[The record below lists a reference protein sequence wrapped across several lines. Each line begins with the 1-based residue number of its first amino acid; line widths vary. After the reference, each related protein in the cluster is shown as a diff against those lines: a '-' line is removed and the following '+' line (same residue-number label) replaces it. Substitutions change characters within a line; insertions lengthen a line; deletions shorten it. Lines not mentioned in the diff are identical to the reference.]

1 MGERVVVV
9 TGASAGLGRA
19 VARRFAADGARVAV
33 IARGT
38 DGLEATASELA
49 LEGAKVLALPVDVA
63 DWNAVRQ
70 AAEQIEHELGP
81 IEVWVNNAMTSV
93 FAPFAETEMADF
105 ERATSVDYFGFVH
118 GTKAAL
124 EFMTPR
130 NRGVIVQVSSA
141 LAYRGIPLQSAY
153 CGSKH
158 AIVGFTESLR
168 TELFHD
174 HSGIRVT
181 MVHMPAM
188 NTPQFDW
195 VRSTLPH
202 RAQPVPPIYQPEVGA
217 RAVAFAADHP
227 ERRSYY
233 VGASTVL
240 TVLGNMV
247 APGLLDR
254 YLGHTG
260 VKAQQTDEPETRER
274 RDNLYQPVA
283 GDHGAHGRFD
293 ARAHSHSAQVWL
305 TTHRPRGATVLAA
318 AAGFVG
324 TGLVRR
330 RRR

>member
-19 VARRFAADGARVAV
+19 VARRFAAEGARLALL
-33 IARGT
+33 ARGT
-38 DGLEATASELA
+38 EGLEATASELS
-49 LEGAKVLALPVDVA
+49 LQGTKVLAVPVDVA
-63 DWNAVRQ
+63 DWEAVRQ
-70 AAEQIEHELGP
+70 AAEQVEHELGP
-81 IEVWVNNAMTSV
+81 IEIWVNNAMTSV
-93 FAPFAETEMADF
+93 FAPFHETAMIDF
-105 ERATSVDYFGFVH
+105 ERATYVDYFGFVH

-124 EFMTPR
+124 EVMLPR

-158 AIVGFTESLR
+158 AIVGFTESVR

-174 HSGIRVT
+174 HSDVRVT

-195 VRSTLPH
+195 VKSALPH

-217 RAVAFAADHP
+217 RAVCFAAAHP

-240 TVLGNMV
+240 TVVGNML

-254 YLGHTG
+254 YLGRTG
-260 VKAQQTDEPETRER
+260 MKAQQTDQPEDPGRP
-274 RDNLYQPVA
+274 DNLHQPVA

-293 ARAHSHSAQVWL
+293 DRAHSHSTQLWL
-305 TTHRPRGATVLAA
+305 TTHRPRGSTVLAGV
-318 AAGFVG
+318 AGLLG
-324 TGLVRR
+324 TRLVRR

>member
-1 MGERVVVV
+1 
-9 TGASAGLGRA
+9 
-19 VARRFAADGARVAV
+19 
-33 IARGT
+33 
-38 DGLEATASELA
+38 
-49 LEGAKVLALPVDVA
+49 
-63 DWNAVRQ
+63 
-70 AAEQIEHELGP
+70 
-81 IEVWVNNAMTSV
+81 
-93 FAPFAETEMADF
+93 MADF
-105 ERATSVDYFGFVH
+105 ARATSVDYFGFVH
-118 GTKAAL
+118 GTRAAL
-124 EFMTPR
+124 EFMVPR

-158 AIVGFTESLR
+158 AIVGFTESVR

-174 HSGIRVT
+174 HSGVRVT

-195 VRSTLPH
+195 VRSALPH

-217 RAVAFAADHP
+217 RAVRFAADHP
-227 ERRSYY
+227 DRRSYY

-254 YLGHTG
+254 YLGRTG
-260 VKAQQTDEPETRER
+260 FNAQQTDQPEQSRPPRQPLPAGGR
-274 RDNLYQPVA
+274 RPRRPRTFRRPGPQPQCPGVAHAPTGPGDRPLLAGVA
-283 GDHGAHGRFD
+283 G
-293 ARAHSHSAQVWL
+293 L
-305 TTHRPRGATVLAA
+305 L
-318 AAGFVG
+318 G